1 MAKNPEFPQVLNKV
15 KERLLFLSPTVK
27 RGLERECNKGDFY
40 RCGDNCIGRGGFG
53 EVWKVNHK
61 ITGDVFVIKVLDKKS
76 LKAQNLINQLNLEIK
91 IMYKV
96 HHPHCMQLI
105 NHYEDDNN
113 FFMIMPYASR
123 GQLYTLLRKST
134 RFDQRTTAQFLRET
148 ISAVK
153 YLHEHHVIHRD
164 IKPENLLLDH
174 NYRVKLSDFGWS
186 NFCEENETR
195 KTFCGTPEYLSPE
208 MVKRLPHDYRVD
220 IWSLGVLLFE
230 CLAGYPPFTGQTEEE
245 LFKNIRHLKIH
256 WPIDFPPLAKNLVT
270 KILKLNPNER
280 PSLDDI
286 LKHSWFTHNPPL
298 KSPLSNKFTNERK
311 ILESHL
317 INVKPSEEEVKKK
330 LDILFPNITEIN
342 QKEEEKNNEEEK
354 NFDER
359 KEKIIKM
366 KEIYNNLNQSF
377 YFSDTVNPNTN
388 NVTDDGK
395 FVDSESVKKEVKENK
410 GITELKLEHE
420 KEKEKL
426 NREIINLNKKIK
438 ILENENNS
446 YKNENIKLKKEIS
459 SNDNKVKDIT
469 EKEKIIEKERK
480 ELFDEIEQKTNNI
493 LEYKSK
499 FNEAITEKE
508 RLLRENNE
516 KENKINEL
524 NKLLEIKNNS
534 INENEK
540 KILELQNERN
550 EIYNTYQKKINEMQ
564 NNLFQNSDLKE
575 NINNDSQK
583 ISSVLSLLEENIKDF
598 KEIFIKKI
606 NNLEKNSELFNKMR
620 VDNENKLENLINTG
634 YDTFTN
640 LVSNSTSNMKEY
652 LLKIKNEI
660 ENNES
665 SGEKNKKK
673 EMEKWYKT
681 QIDELLVYKNKV
693 LENETVIEQLKNENN
708 ILKEKIKLNENNT
721 NLVKNKENLDKT
733 KIDVLEEK
741 IDILH
746 VKIEDIIKY
755 VMAKFKEIHN
765 INELNKFLIDFKNE
779 FNNENFLSEEIKK

>member
-311 ILESHL
+311 ILERHL

-366 KEIYNNLNQSF
+366 KEMYNNLNQSF
-377 YFSDTVNPNTN
+377 YFSDTINTAPS
-388 NVTDDGK
+388 VDDNK
-395 FVDSESVKKEVKENK
+395 FVTAESVKKESENK
-410 GITELKLEHE
+410 SLNDLKLEHE

-438 ILENENNS
+438 DLENEKNL
-446 YKNENIKLKKEIS
+446 YKKENIKLKEEIS
-459 SNDNKVKDIT
+459 NNENKVKDII
-469 EKEKIIEKERK
+469 EKEKIIDKERK
-480 ELFDEIEQKTNNI
+480 ELFEEIEKKNNSF

-499 FNEAITEKE
+499 YNEVNTEKE
-508 RLLRENNE
+508 RLLKENIE
-516 KENKINEL
+516 KDNKINEL
-524 NKLLEIKNNS
+524 NKLLEIKNNN
-534 INENEK
+534 INEDEK
-540 KILELQNERN
+540 KIIKLQNEKN
-550 EIYNTYQKKINEMQ
+550 EIYNIYQKKLNEMQ
-564 NNLFQNSDLKE
+564 NNILLQSDT
-575 NINNDSQK
+575 NNTDNNGSQK
-583 ISSVLSLLEENIKDF
+583 INFILNLLEENIKDF
-598 KEIFIKKI
+598 KDIFIKKI
-606 NNLEKNSELFNKMR
+606 NVLEKNTELFNKTR
-620 VDNENKLENLINTG
+620 TDNENKIVESITKGYNIFNDIMNNYTNNIKENIIN
-634 YDTFTN
+634 
-640 LVSNSTSNMKEY
+640 
-652 LLKIKNEI
+652 IKNEI
-660 ENNES
+660 DNNE
-665 SGEKNKKK
+665 ENCTKNKKK
-673 EMEKWYKT
+673 EIEKWYKT
-681 QIDELLVYKNKV
+681 QIDELLNYKNK
-693 LENETVIEQLKNENN
+693 
-708 ILKEKIKLNENNT
+708 
-721 NLVKNKENLDKT
+721 
-733 KIDVLEEK
+733 
-741 IDILH
+741 
-746 VKIEDIIKY
+746 
-755 VMAKFKEIHN
+755 EI
-765 INELNKFLIDFKNE
+765 
-779 FNNENFLSEEIKK
+779 NNEVIIEK